1 MANVQSRPWTRP
13 YDWVSVLAGL
23 YLALSPLWVDVD
35 TTGTW
40 AIVIIGAAIVVLGLV
55 ALAAPGAFI
64 DEWLVAAAG
73 VVAFIAPWL
82 FTYTDMDAAAWG
94 SWIAGAVVVVTALLA
109 VPASRALYQR
119 QHHAT

>member
-40 AIVIIGAAIVVLGLV
+40 AMVIIGAAIVALGLV

-94 SWIAGAVVVVTALLA
+94 SWIAGAVVVATALLA
-109 VPASRALYQR
+109 VPASREVYQR